1 MTGEEL
7 EAVEI
12 IRKGLNGL
20 KPDEAVENVLNMFD
34 RTRNNEEFV
43 QTAKKTRFV

>member
-7 EAVEI
+7 EAMDI

-20 KPDEAVENVLNMFD
+20 KPEEAVENILNMFA
-34 RTRNNEEFV
+34 RTKNNAEFV
-43 QTAKKTRFV
+43 QTVKKNKFI